1 VLYLNKQTTI
11 MKKIFL
17 IALISCVGAAANAQL
32 ANVKWKGTVQMDQQV
47 DMFLNFKTDTLEA
60 ITAEDGQLIET
71 MKFSIQDSIVSIW
84 KISGQSECSDTESK
98 YKFEIKED
106 ELTLTVVSDDCP
118 DRSSVLDG
126 SKWKKQ

>member
-1 VLYLNKQTTI
+1 

-17 IALISCVGAAANAQL
+17 IALISFVGAAANAQL
-32 ANVKWKGTVQMDQQV
+32 ANVKWKGTLQLDQQTDV
-47 DMFLNFKTDTLEA
+47 FLNFKTDTLEA
-60 ITAEDGQLIET
+60 ITVEDGQVIES
-71 MKFSIQDSIVSIW
+71 MKFSVQDSVLSIS
-84 KISGQSECSDTESK
+84 KLFGQSECSDTESK